1 MEASLEETMTA
12 GASLGTAIEETEED
26 TETGRERARGRG
38 RGRLPKRDLGSTW
51 LRGANQQGRP
61 RLGTALPVG
70 RAVFL
75 EEPSLWIL

>member
-12 GASLGTAIEETEED
+12 GASLGTAIEETEGD
-26 TETGRERARGRG
+26 TETERERARG

>member
-38 RGRLPKRDLGSTW
+38 RLPKRGRGSTW

>member
-26 TETGRERARGRG
+26 TETGREMGRG
-38 RGRLPKRDLGSTW
+38 RGRLPKRDRGSTW
-51 LRGANQQGRP
+51 LQGANQQGRP
-61 RLGTALPVG
+61 RLGTGLPVV